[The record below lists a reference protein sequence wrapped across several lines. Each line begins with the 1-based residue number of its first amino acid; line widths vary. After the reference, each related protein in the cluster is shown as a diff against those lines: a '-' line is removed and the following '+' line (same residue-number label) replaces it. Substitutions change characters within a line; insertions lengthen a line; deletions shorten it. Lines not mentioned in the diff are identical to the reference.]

1 MNSEN
6 LLNNYFRVMIL
17 FLVAMLNGCGAAHV
31 RTDVETSDLHDYDQ
45 VFISEVKVYSEEE
58 AAEQNE
64 ELQAE
69 MEEWAAF
76 SRGELENYVN
86 ESHYL
91 LLRQPP
97 ASTDKALVLNLDI
110 KMTYGNRALRY
121 WVGFGSG
128 KGGVDSVLTA
138 TDSQTGEDKFR
149 AVADS
154 DLSVGAFGGNMEA
167 VLEKNIRA
175 LVDQYPRAPDEDL

>member
-1 MNSEN
+1 MNSEHS
-6 LLNNYFRVMIL
+6 LNNYFRVMIL
-17 FLVAMLNGCGAAHV
+17 FLVAILNGCGAAHV

-76 SRGELENYVN
+76 SRGELEKYVN

-97 ASTDKALVLNLDI
+97 ASTVSLWK
-110 KMTYGNRALRY
+110 
-121 WVGFGSG
+121 
-128 KGGVDSVLTA
+128 
-138 TDSQTGEDKFR
+138 E
-149 AVADS
+149 
-154 DLSVGAFGGNMEA
+154 
-167 VLEKNIRA
+167 
-175 LVDQYPRAPDEDL
+175 